1 MSTAIFS
8 IFPFFLFFFPF
19 TTISASSP
27 SYLLSLSFP
36 SFLFHGIRRRGSK
49 LKRTIASKRVFVRHS
64 NSSANIYIYIIYSIY
79 TSFSLSL
86 GGHSTK
92 VRHCHATTLF
102 ESSRARTGEKAKK
115 EELVRLSVCLVI
127 IVGSESWWILVP
139 RVLFVYPYTMRHG
152 KYFDETIFFSFYTA
166 IGILLLRG
174 GIYIYIYTRFR
185 NRWHAMMKV
194 YFVVAYYLSSTY
206 WIVEN
211 DSRRTGK
218 YFKIAL
224 DAVRSDFR
232 R

>member
-8 IFPFFLFFFPF
+8 IFPFFLFFFFHLPRF
-19 TTISASSP
+19 QPPLRLI
-27 SYLLSLSFP
+27 SFP
-36 SFLFHGIRRRGSK
+36 FSSFPFFSTAFDEEAASWSAQSRRNASLYVTAIR
-49 LKRTIASKRVFVRHS
+49 LQ
-64 NSSANIYIYIIYSIY
+64 IYIYIIYSIY

-152 KYFDETIFFSFYTA
+152 KYFDETIFFFFLYGDRYPPPA
-166 IGILLLRG
+166 RRY
-174 GIYIYIYTRFR
+174 IYIYILAFGIDDTRWWKFI
-185 NRWHAMMKV
+185 
-194 YFVVAYYLSSTY
+194 LSSR
-206 WIVEN
+206 IICRAPIES
-211 DSRRTGK
+211 SRTIRDEQVN
-218 YFKIAL
+218 IL
-224 DAVRSDFR
+224 RLH
-232 R
+232 